1 MHKAR
6 TRLLSLPALL
16 VGYFTLG
23 LVACSSDGADTTGA
37 ALGSGGT
44 RSPGS
49 GASGGGIPIGMG
61 GTAAS
66 AGTGAGQGNATGGT
80 GVIIGTGGTSAASG
94 AGGSGAVGNGTPEVC
109 DGVDND
115 ANGIADDVDAGGDG
129 VCDCLAIGTIG
140 HIGPWSDG
148 GNIFASWLNARTP
161 QGAIALG
168 DKVLT
173 AELLAPLQVI
183 VVLHVGTMQV
193 TNGDV
198 SAPANHAFSEAE
210 AAAFGAWVK
219 AGGGVMTTIGYSNT
233 EAEEVV
239 NVNRLLATV
248 DAGYSVTNLD
258 LSGYVT
264 RWEQHAVTA
273 GVRRIFTD
281 NGVEPAGSGTTVAYG
296 ENDRVALR
304 VNQPGDGHVVVWG
317 DEWITYDSEW
327 EDVQDQQVELFWLNI
342 LKWLSPPKTCQVP
355 IPPDI
360 VR

>member
-1 MHKAR
+1 
-6 TRLLSLPALL
+6 
-16 VGYFTLG
+16 
-23 LVACSSDGADTTGA
+23 
-37 ALGSGGT
+37 
-44 RSPGS
+44 
-49 GASGGGIPIGMG
+49 
-61 GTAAS
+61 
-66 AGTGAGQGNATGGT
+66 
-80 GVIIGTGGTSAASG
+80 
-94 AGGSGAVGNGTPEVC
+94 
-109 DGVDND
+109 VDND
-115 ANGIADDVDAGGDG
+115 GNGIADDVDAGGDG
-129 VCDCLAIGTIG
+129 VCDCLSIGTIG

-161 QGAIALG
+161 QGAIELG

-173 AELLAPLQVI
+173 SELLAPLQVI
-183 VVLHVGTMQV
+183 VVLHVGSMEIK
-193 TNGDV
+193 NGDV
-198 SAPANHAFSEAE
+198 NTPANHVFSDTE
-210 AAAFGAWVK
+210 AAAFGAWVN
-219 AGGGVMTTIGYSNT
+219 AGGGVMTTIGYSGN

-258 LSGYVT
+258 LSDYVT
-264 RWEQHAVTA
+264 RWEQHAVTD

-281 NGVEPAGSGTTVAYG
+281 NGVEPTGSGTPVAYG
-296 ENDRVALR
+296 GNDRVALR

-327 EDVQDQQVELFWLNI
+327 EDVQDQQVELFWLNV

>member
-1 MHKAR
+1 MHQPR
-6 TRLLSLPALL
+6 SRLLSLSALF
-16 VGYFTLG
+16 VGGFTLA
-23 LVACSSDGADTTGA
+23 LAACSSDTIDDQGGA
-37 ALGSGGT
+37 LSSGGSA
-44 RSPGS
+44 SPGS
-49 GASGGGIPIGMG
+49 GGSGGGIPIGMG
-61 GTAAS
+61 GSAAGAGS
-66 AGTGAGQGNATGGT
+66 AGGKGHATGGT
-80 GVIIGTGGTSAASG
+80 GIIVGIGGSSAASG
-94 AGGSGAVGNGTPEVC
+94 AGGGGATGNGTPEVC

-115 ANGIADDVDAGGDG
+115 GNGIADDVDAGGDG
-129 VCDCLAIGTIG
+129 VCDCLSIGTIG

-161 QGAIALG
+161 QGAVALG

-173 AELLAPLQVI
+173 PELLAPLQVI
-183 VVLHVGTMQV
+183 VVLHVGTMRV
-193 TNGDV
+193 ANDDV
-198 SAPANHAFSEAE
+198 VAPANHAFSAEE

-219 AGGGVMTTIGYSNT
+219 AGGGVMTTIGYSSN

-239 NVNRLLATV
+239 NVNRLLGSV

-264 RWEQHAVTA
+264 RWEPHAVTN

-281 NGVEPAGSGTTVAYG
+281 NGVEPSGSGTAVAYG
-296 ENDRVALR
+296 AQERVALS
-304 VNQPGDGHVVVWG
+304 VHQPGEGHVVVWG

-327 EDVQDQQVELFWLNI
+327 EDVEDQQVELFWLNI